1 MFNIA
6 KSLRNLSRS
15 IRTNYHFINNNKLT
29 LRHLGY
35 GQLSNTRAIE
45 MKKLIKKQINLFKK
59 SGEKIFIFL
68 EIGSYLG
75 ESLETFGDILYEEL
89 NGNFIMIS
97 VDPYGIYLNQ
107 SMNKIYM
114 YFINNIS
121 KKKFRNNFTHL
132 RMKSEKGYNLLK
144 KLNIKLDF
152 CYIDG
157 SHYYENIKFEI
168 ENFDKI
174 LKNNSDYKGMLC
186 GDDCE
191 FTYNEL
197 IEKVDKKKVDELLSN
212 CKNLDFINNF
222 DNKNINFHPGVTLAI
237 KESLFPIKKTKSGFW
252 YKSVIVSNNFK

>member
-1 MFNIA
+1 MFNII

-15 IRTNYHFINNNKLT
+15 IRTNYHFINNNKLS

-97 VDPYGIYLNQ
+97 VDPYDIYLNQ

-114 YFINNIS
+114 YFINNI
-121 KKKFRNNFTHL
+121 
-132 RMKSEKGYNLLK
+132 
-144 KLNIKLDF
+144 
-152 CYIDG
+152 
-157 SHYYENIKFEI
+157 
-168 ENFDKI
+168 
-174 LKNNSDYKGMLC
+174 
-186 GDDCE
+186 
-191 FTYNEL
+191 
-197 IEKVDKKKVDELLSN
+197 
-212 CKNLDFINNF
+212 
-222 DNKNINFHPGVTLAI
+222 
-237 KESLFPIKKTKSGFW
+237 
-252 YKSVIVSNNFK
+252 